1 MLGLL
6 GRAGCSLEL
15 EPRDLE
21 RESGSDSLFPRVNWL
36 KVGGNRDLGRR
47 DIPTGEEQREKEG
60 EILCFLPARLHR
72 CLPLTELTQESES
85 KGAWEM

>member
-1 MLGLL
+1 M
-6 GRAGCSLEL
+6 
-15 EPRDLE
+15 
-21 RESGSDSLFPRVNWL
+21 

-85 KGAWEM
+85 KGAWEI